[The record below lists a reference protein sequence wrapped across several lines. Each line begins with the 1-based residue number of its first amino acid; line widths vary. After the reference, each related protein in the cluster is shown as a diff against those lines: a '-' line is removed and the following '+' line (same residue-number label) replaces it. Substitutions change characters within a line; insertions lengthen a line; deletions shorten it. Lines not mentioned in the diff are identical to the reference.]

1 MTRPQTSIERLGIDQ
16 PENILKSAEKVFG
29 RKGSSATMADIA
41 LEAGISQGLAYRYFE
56 SKDEIFKT
64 LLKHSLQSAEEYDK
78 MMKKLPGTPAEKLHT
93 IVTRLIER
101 RREQSGYYQ
110 FLYQILADDSLPA
123 ELKERMTRHGKIF
136 LNEMRRLI
144 VEGQKTGEIAKDNPD
159 QLLEA
164 VMACIEGLWKRM
176 AYSDPGK
183 VSESYPDSEI
193 IFRMLKPDRR

>member
-41 LEAGISQGLAYRYFE
+41 SEAGISQGLAYRYFE

-78 MMKKLPGTPAEKLHT
+78 MMKKLPGTPVEKLHT

-183 VSESYPDSEI
+183 
-193 IFRMLKPDRR
+193 LKRELS